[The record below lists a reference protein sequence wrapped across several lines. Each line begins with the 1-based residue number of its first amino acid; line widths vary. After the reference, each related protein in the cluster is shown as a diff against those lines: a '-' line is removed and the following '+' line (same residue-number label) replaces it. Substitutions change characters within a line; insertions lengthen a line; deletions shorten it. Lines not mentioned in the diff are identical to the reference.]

1 MIYTVTM
8 NPALEFVSEVTDFKF
23 DKNNISDF
31 DLMLPQEKESMFQGF

>member
-8 NPALEFVSEVTDFKF
+8 NPALEFVSEVSDFEF

-31 DLMLPQEKESMFQGF
+31 DLMLPAGKGINV